1 MRRIR
6 YILAS
11 SLFFSGLLT
20 ATSAFSQNLAI
31 KTNVLYDATTTTP
44 NLQAEVKVAPRHTVG
59 VAVGLNP
66 FPVKDNL
73 SYESDNRKM
82 RHLLVQPMWRY
93 WFCSAFAGHFVSANV
108 AYIHYN
114 VSNIKFPFGLYPG
127 VDKERRQGDT
137 FAIGASYGYS
147 WILSPRWSIEAEG
160 GVDVGYANSKRYNYH
175 RCGMFLGEETHAVV
189 MPKLAVNIIFNI
201 L

>member
-6 YILAS
+6 HIFVSCLV
-11 SLFFSGLLT
+11 LSGLLT
-20 ATSAFSQNLAI
+20 ATDVFSQNLAI
-31 KTNVLYDATTTTP
+31 KTNLLYDATATP

-59 VAVGLNP
+59 AAVGYNP
-66 FPVKDNL
+66 FPIKD
-73 SYESDNRKM
+73 EFTFDGDNRKM

-93 WFCSAFAGHFVSANV
+93 WFCSAFAGHFISANV

-114 VSNIKFPFGLYPG
+114 VSNIKFPLGLYPG
-127 VDKERRQGDT
+127 VNKERRQGDT

-160 GVDVGYANSKRYNYH
+160 GVDVGYASSKRYHDH
-175 RCGMFLGEETHAVV
+175 RCGMFIGNEKHAVL
-189 MPKLAVNIIFNI
+189 MPKLALNLIFNI
-201 L
+201 M

>member
-6 YILAS
+6 HIFVSCLV
-11 SLFFSGLLT
+11 LSGLLT
-20 ATSAFSQNLAI
+20 ATDVFSQNLAI
-31 KTNVLYDATTTTP
+31 KTNLLYDATATP

-59 VAVGLNP
+59 AAVGFNP
-66 FPVKDNL
+66 FPIKD
-73 SYESDNRKM
+73 EFTFDGDNRKM

-93 WFCSAFAGHFVSANV
+93 WFCSAFAGHFISANV

-114 VSNIKFPFGLYPG
+114 VSNIKFPLGLYPG

-160 GVDVGYANSKRYNYH
+160 GVDVGYASSKRYNYH
-175 RCGMFLGEETHAVV
+175 RCGMFIGNEKHAVL
-189 MPKLAVNIIFNI
+189 MPKLALNLIFNI
-201 L
+201 M

>member
-6 YILAS
+6 YIVAS
-11 SLFFSGLLT
+11 CLFLFGLLT
-20 ATSAFSQNLAI
+20 ATNAFSQNLAI
-31 KTNVLYDATTTTP
+31 KTNVLYDAITTP
-44 NLQAEVKVAPRHTVG
+44 NLQAEVKVAGRHTVG
-59 VAVGLNP
+59 VTVGLNP
-66 FPVKDNL
+66 FPVKENFT
-73 SYESDNRKM
+73 YEGDNRKM
-82 RHLLVQPMWRY
+82 RHFLVQPMWRY

-114 VSNIKFPFGLYPG
+114 VSNIKFPFGLYPD
-127 VDKERRQGDT
+127 VYKERRQGDT

-147 WILSPRWSIEAEG
+147 WMLSTRWSIEAEG
-160 GVDVGYANSKRYNYH
+160 GLDVGYANSKRYKYH
-175 RCGMFLGEETHAVV
+175 HCGMYIGDETHAVL

>member
-11 SLFFSGLLT
+11 CLFLIGLLT
-20 ATSAFSQNLAI
+20 ATDVFSQNFAI
-31 KTNVLYDATTTTP
+31 KTNVLYNATATP

-59 VAVGLNP
+59 VSAGFNP
-66 FPVKDNL
+66 WPVKENFTYDG
-73 SYESDNRKM
+73 DNRKM
-82 RHLLVQPMWRY
+82 RHVLVQPMWRY
-93 WFCSAFAGHFVSANV
+93 WFCSAFAGHFVSTNV

-114 VSNIKFPFGLYPG
+114 VSNIKFPLGLYPG
-127 VDKERRQGDT
+127 VDKERRQGNT

-160 GVDVGYANSKRYNYH
+160 GVDVGYANSKRYKYH
-175 RCGMFLGEETHAVV
+175 HCGMYMGNEKHAVL
-189 MPKLAVNIIFNI
+189 MPKLALNFILNIM
-201 L
+201 

>member
-11 SLFFSGLLT
+11 CLFLIGLLT
-20 ATSAFSQNLAI
+20 ATDVFSQNFAI
-31 KTNVLYDATTTTP
+31 KTNVLYDATATP

-59 VAVGLNP
+59 VSAGFNP
-66 FPVKDNL
+66 WPLKENFTYDG
-73 SYESDNRKM
+73 DNRKM
-82 RHLLVQPMWRY
+82 RHVLVQPMWRY
-93 WFCSAFAGHFVSANV
+93 WFCSAFAGHFVSTNV

-114 VSNIKFPFGLYPG
+114 VSNIKFPLGLYPG
-127 VDKERRQGDT
+127 VDKERRQGNT

-160 GVDVGYANSKRYNYH
+160 GVDVGYANSKRYKYH
-175 RCGMFLGEETHAVV
+175 HCGMYMGNEKHAVL
-189 MPKLAVNIIFNI
+189 MPKLALNFILNIM
-201 L
+201 